1 MVEQVDKTVIEF
13 VGRHIQEAIEQN
25 QYDYISKNTIMI
37 RMFDAGNMPE
47 GMHLRV
53 EVKIGGEGAA

>member
-1 MVEQVDKTVIEF
+1 MAEQVDKMVIEF
-13 VGRHIQEAIEQN
+13 VGRHVQEAIEQG

-47 GMHLRV
+47 GTHLRV
-53 EVKIGGEGAA
+53 EIKIGEEGEA